1 MLYQA
6 IRTALTLRSDFL
18 RRRQQARL
26 KRWVARRDAEK
37 SAEPLAPRRGK
48 SLYAAPIGAAGK
60 ELLAKLITKWGYEQF
75 DYLIFVYD
83 GSRFDEAIFSRCTFI
98 TEPGIVYQF
107 FKKYLSPERCSAY
120 DYIILGIED
129 VDSDDFSWSR
139 FIAIMQSNR
148 LDMASPALSARS
160 HSPHAI
166 MFQQAGGVGRLV
178 DVIEVF
184 LTVFEARAWPAFWAL
199 IEDDYNYWGWGYVQL
214 AQAACAYKM
223 GIVDSETITVTRP
236 PSFKQ
241 ESQDEMRRFLRSHSQ
256 YRRARFCSYGE
267 LKPAAGSFGYPAG
280 ILDEAVAQDPAASM
294 QSIRDTHRQGMT

>member
-1 MLYQA
+1 MLRQA
-6 IRTALTLRSDFL
+6 IRFAKTLRSTLL

-26 KRWVARRDAEK
+26 QRWVARRDADQS
-37 SAEPLAPRRGK
+37 SAPPPRRCGK
-48 SLYAAPIGAAGK
+48 SLYAAPIGASGK
-60 ELLAKLITKWGYEQF
+60 ELLARLIGQLGHEQF

-98 TEPGIVYQF
+98 HEAGIVYQF
-107 FKKYLSPERCSAY
+107 FKKYLTPERCAAY
-120 DYIILGIED
+120 DFIVLGIED
-129 VDSDDFSWSR
+129 VDIDNFCWPR
-139 FIAIMQSNR
+139 FAAIMDRNR

-166 MFQQAGGVGRLV
+166 MFQQPDRVGRLV

-184 LTVFEARAWPAFWAL
+184 LTVFDGRAWPAFRAL

-214 AQAACAYKM
+214 AQSACAYKM

-236 PSFKQ
+236 PTFKQ
-241 ESQDEMRRFLRSHSQ
+241 ECQDEMRRFLRSQAQ

-267 LKPAAGSFGYPAG
+267 L
-280 ILDEAVAQDPAASM
+280 QPAASFPGGTVRRTPG
-294 QSIRDTHRQGMT
+294 QGGGRATKSPLNPHQQGMT